1 MALIAALIDVLKMSK
16 SRTLLSLPFPEMLR
30 DNTALSKNV
39 TICSMQV
46 FERDS
51 ALLASDSSSSSAA
64 AAAHECRKIPLYTL
78 KRGLSSLAEGLH
90 CGLIAGI
97 KPSTM
102 RRAEQVKQSLTN
114 CTRIPVAH
122 DMTQVG
128 SGAFGQ
134 EERRY
139 LRNFLVA

>member
-1 MALIAALIDVLKMSK
+1 MALIAALIDVLKVSK
-16 SRTLLSLPFPEMLR
+16 SRTLLSLPFPEILR

-51 ALLASDSSSSSAA
+51 ALLASDSSSS

-102 RRAEQVKQSLTN
+102 RRAEQVKQSLNN
-114 CTRIPVAH
+114 CTHIPVAH

-128 SGAFGQ
+128 SGAFDQ
-134 EERRY
+134 EEKRY